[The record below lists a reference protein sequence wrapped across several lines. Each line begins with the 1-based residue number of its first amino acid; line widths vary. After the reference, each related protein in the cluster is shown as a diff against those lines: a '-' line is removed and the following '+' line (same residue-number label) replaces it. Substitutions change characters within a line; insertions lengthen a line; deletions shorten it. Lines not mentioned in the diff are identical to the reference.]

1 MNSTCERRSAADM
14 RERQKQ
20 NLAQAS
26 AVQPTVAVMEH
37 NWKALITSLNTVVE
51 TETQIL
57 ERLAPLATKEELIS
71 LMGEQIDVLRE
82 YQDAAMDVQ
91 ADYLKMITASA
102 ESAQKM
108 MQSAT
113 NTMQVRSGEVSESF
127 SKVICEEQKSLR
139 EWMIRCLLIS
149 LIPGAIQ
156 VVLLLTQ
163 LI

>member
-37 NWKALITSLNTVVE
+37 NWKALITSLNTMVA
-51 TETQIL
+51 TEEQIL
-57 ERLAPLATKEELIS
+57 ERLDLLTTKAELVS
-71 LMGEQIDVLRE
+71 LMGDQIDVLRE

-91 ADYLKMITASA
+91 ADYLKMMTTSA
-102 ESAQKM
+102 EQAQKM
-108 MQSAT
+108 MESAV

-127 SKVICEEQKSLR
+127 SKAICEEQKSLR

-149 LIPGAIQ
+149 LIPSAVQII
-156 VVLLLTQ
+156 LLLMR

>member
-51 TETQIL
+51 TEGQIL
-57 ERLAPLATKEELIS
+57 ERLGLLTTKAELVS
-71 LMGEQIDVLRE
+71 LMGDQIDVLRE
-82 YQDAAMDVQ
+82 YQDAAMKVQ
-91 ADYLKMITASA
+91 ADYLKMMKTSA
-102 ESAQKM
+102 EQAQKM

-113 NTMQVRSGEVSESF
+113 NTMEVRSGEVSERF
-127 SKVICEEQKSLR
+127 SRAICEEQKNLR
-139 EWMIRCLLIS
+139 KWMIRCLLIS
-149 LIPGAIQ
+149 LIPSAVQII
-156 VVLLLTQ
+156 LLLTQ

>member
-57 ERLAPLATKEELIS
+57 EQLAPLATKEELIS

-82 YQDAAMDVQ
+82 YQDAAMKVQ
-91 ADYLKMITASA
+91 TDYLKMITTST
-102 ESAQKM
+102 ERAQKM
-108 MQSAT
+108 MQSAI
-113 NTMQVRSGEVSESF
+113 NTMEVRSGEVSESF
-127 SKVICEEQKSLR
+127 SKVICEEQKRLR
-139 EWMIRCLLIS
+139 KWMIRCLLIS
-149 LIPGAIQ
+149 LIPSAIQ
-156 VVLLLTQ
+156 VILLLTQ

>member
-1 MNSTCERRSAADM
+1 MNSNCERRSAADM

-57 ERLAPLATKEELIS
+57 EQLAPLATKEELIS

-108 MQSAT
+108 MESAT
-113 NTMQVRSGEVSESF
+113 NTMQVRSGEVSERF
-127 SKVICEEQKSLR
+127 SRAICEEQKSLR
-139 EWMIRCLLIS
+139 KWMIRCLLIS
-149 LIPGAIQ
+149 LIPSAVQII
-156 VVLLLTQ
+156 LLLTQ

>member
-37 NWKALITSLNTVVE
+37 NWKALIASLNTVVE
-51 TETQIL
+51 TEGQML
-57 ERLAPLATKEELIS
+57 EQMEPLMTKADLVS

-82 YQDAAMDVQ
+82 YQDAAMKVQ

-108 MQSAT
+108 MQSAI
-113 NTMQVRSGEVSESF
+113 NTMEVRSGEVSERF
-127 SKVICEEQKSLR
+127 SRGICEEQKNLHK
-139 EWMIRCLLIS
+139 WMIRCLCIS
-149 LIPGAIQ
+149 LIPSAVQII
-156 VVLLLTQ
+156 LLLTQ